1 MLLSVGTHE
10 LNVYVARSRE
20 ERATG
25 LMHCTRLAEDEGMLF
40 MSGQPAVQSF
50 WMKDT
55 PLALSAAFL
64 EEDGTI
70 VHLCDMRP
78 HSLDSHGCEVPV
90 RFVLEVRQ
98 GWFAERGIGVGA
110 RLRGPAFLTG

>member
-1 MLLSVGTHE
+1 MLLSVGPHE
-10 LNVYVARSRE
+10 LSAYVARSRE

-64 EEDGTI
+64 AEDGTI
-70 VHLCDMRP
+70 MHTCDMRP
-78 HSLDSHGCEVPV
+78 QSLDSHGCEVPV

-110 RLRGPAFLTG
+110 RLRGPAFLAG